1 MKIQHLMALVVSSL
15 ATVRDARA
23 AIREFKARTLSLF
36 TLACLLAAAPATAQV
51 NYVVSG
57 STAYVAYSPNA
68 SGDVVIA
75 STFNG
80 YPVTSIGDNAFIG
93 TGLTSVTIPNSVT
106 SIGQY
111 AFKRTGLTSVTIPN
125 SVTSIGIGSFSG
137 CTGLTS
143 IIIPNSVTSIGHFPF
158 ESCSSLTSVIIGNSV
173 ASIGHGA
180 FWFCPSLTN
189 VIIGNSVTS
198 IEAFAFLR
206 CTSLTS
212 VTIPNSVTSIGN
224 STYLLYLTN
233 PAVFYG
239 CTSLTNLSVDA
250 ANPALSSLDGVLF
263 NKAQTAL
270 ILYPPGRAGSYVIP
284 HSVTSIGSNAFDAC
298 TSLTSVT
305 IANSVTSIGA
315 SAFATC
321 PGLTSMTLG
330 NSVTNIGSSAFDG
343 CTGLTRVTIPNS
355 VSRIGYEA
363 FINCT
368 KVTNF
373 TFLGNAPVL
382 IPYPTNSLAG
392 RWFANVGAGAKAYY
406 YCGTT
411 GWGTNYGGLPTVM
424 LCPPQIAPGSAG
436 VKPGGFGFTL
446 TFLTNQTIVVEV
458 STNLMNWQ
466 PIWTN
471 APSGASAEFVD
482 PEWLQQPRR
491 FYRARSD

>member
-1 MKIQHLMALVVSSL
+1 MKTRLIPL
-15 ATVRDARA
+15 A
-23 AIREFKARTLSLF
+23 
-36 TLACLLAAAPATAQV
+36 LACVLVAAPATAQV
-51 NYVVSG
+51 NYAVSVSG
-57 STAYVAYSPNA
+57 TAYVDYSPNA
-68 SGDVVIA
+68 SGAIVIA
-75 STFNG
+75 STYNG
-80 YPVTSIGDNAFIG
+80 SPVTSIGNNAFIG
-93 TGLTSVTIPNSVT
+93 TGLTSVSIPDSVTSIGHYAFKRTRLTSVTFPNSVT
-106 SIGQY
+106 SIQ
-111 AFKRTGLTSVTIPN
+111 
-125 SVTSIGIGSFSG
+125 IGSFST

-143 IIIPNSVTSIGHFPF
+143 IIIPNSVTSIGQAAF
-158 ESCSSLTSVIIGNSV
+158 ESCTSLTSVIIGNSV
-173 ASIGHGA
+173 ASIGNGA
-180 FWFCPSLTN
+180 FMFCSSLTN

-212 VTIPNSVTSIGN
+212 VTIPNSVTSIGI
-224 STYLLYLTN
+224 SPFPPQN
-233 PAVFYG
+233 PGAVFYG

-270 ILYPPGRAGSYVIP
+270 IVHPPGRAGSYVIP

-298 TSLTSVT
+298 TGLTSVT
-305 IANSVTSIGA
+305 IPNSVTNIGA

-321 PGLTSMTLG
+321 TGLTSMTLG

-392 RWFANVGAGAKAYY
+392 RWFANVGAGAKVYY

-411 GWGTNYGGLPTVM
+411 GWGASYGGLPTVM

-436 VKPGGFGFTL
+436 VKPAGFGFTL
-446 TFLTNQTIVVEV
+446 NFLTNQTIVVEA
-458 STNLMNWQ
+458 STNLANWQ

-471 APSGASAEFVD
+471 PPPGASAEFVD
-482 PEWLQQPRR
+482 PEWLQHSNR
-491 FYRARSD
+491 FYR